1 MAARPTRRTAARGAI
16 ALVCAV
22 TAATGALTGTGSAA
36 PGATAPDPGARYA
49 AHRAFTATCP
59 FADPVGAVTIAM
71 NAEARL
77 PASVRSGDRAT
88 IDGFTVR
95 LGVPRTAALQLLGPD
110 GTELEGGLTV
120 DLVLEQGKVRD
131 TLAVPLTIAATAL
144 PADGDLSLVA
154 TGKVPGFSVTS
165 SGATKIRLAAPR
177 IALGPAA
184 PAASGTAPAPAP
196 QATCTAAAGQ
206 DLSFGYLVVGSAAVP
221 AKPVAPAPGKPA
233 PKVRGGGKQHNLI
246 DDDPPPD
253 DTVTLRLPLL
263 PNQVDNTTDIVKTG
277 AKIHSNAAAL
287 VNGMWVQVTDQDGNQ
302 ISGTITGEL
311 SFTPVTVTYL
321 GYGFLPISATVEFL
335 PDDYRRGKE
344 ISSKGSLVDGILY
357 NHLDVRSRLSDVKVN
372 GVPLDAGPDC
382 VSESTISI
390 DMLGEY
396 GPFEGGTIKTDP
408 DNPDPKY
415 RGFTLPPF
423 RNCGAAEKLSS
434 LFTGQNSGPGNQAT
448 ANLAIIQ
455 PCFEADHTLCPPTIP
470 IPAEVFRNSR

>member
-1 MAARPTRRTAARGAI
+1 MAARPTRRTVTRGAI

-22 TAATGALTGTGSAA
+22 SAATGALTGTGSAA
-36 PGATAPDPGARYA
+36 PGAAAPGTGARQA
-49 AHRAFTATCP
+49 AHRAFAAGCP
-59 FADPVGAVTIAM
+59 FADPVGAVTLPMTAD
-71 NAEARL
+71 AEL
-77 PASVRSGDRAT
+77 PVSVTAGARAT

-95 LGVPRTAALQLLGPD
+95 VTVPRATALQLLGAD
-110 GTELEGGLTV
+110 GTALAGGLTI

-131 TLAVPLTIAATAL
+131 TLAVPLTFAATPL
-144 PADGDLSLVA
+144 PAEGDLLLVA

-165 SGATKIRLAAPR
+165 SGATRIRLTAPR
-177 IALGPAA
+177 IALGPAE
-184 PAASGTAPAPAP
+184 PAAGGATPEPAP
-196 QATCTAAAGQ
+196 QAACTAPDQ
-206 DLSFGYLVVGSAAVP
+206 DLSFGYLVVASTAGP
-221 AKPVAPAPGKPA
+221 AKPKAPVPGKPA
-233 PKVRGGGKQHNLI
+233 PKVPGGGKQHSLI

-253 DTVTLRLPLL
+253 ENSTLRLPLL
-263 PNQVDNTTDIVKTG
+263 PNQVDNTTTIAKTG
-277 AKIHSNAAAL
+277 AKIHSDAAAL
-287 VNGMWVQVTDQDGNQ
+287 VNGMWVQVTDPDGNQ

-335 PDDYRRGKE
+335 PDDYRHAKM

-390 DMLGEY
+390 DMSGEY
-396 GPFEGGTIKTDP
+396 GPFEGGEIRTDP

-434 LFTGQNSGPGNQAT
+434 LFTGQNSGSGNQA
-448 ANLAIIQ
+448 AAKLAIIQ
-455 PCFEADHTLCPPTIP
+455 PCFEADHRNCPPTIP
-470 IPAEVFRNSR
+470 IPAEVFRAGR